1 MRFAKLFDVQNSQVL
16 VQVAEDSDGFPYVTF
31 KLAIN
36 GVLLYEHRPVDTF
49 QYAGE
54 FVRTFTQAD
63 ADAYYQTAL
72 TQYFST
78 TTPEHVH

>member
-16 VQVAEDSDGFPYVTF
+16 VQVAEDTAGFPYVTF

-36 GVLLYEHRPVDTF
+36 STMVYEHRPVDTF
-49 QYAGE
+49 LQAGE
-54 FVRTFTQAD
+54 FVQGFTQAD

-78 TTPEHVH
+78 STPEHVH